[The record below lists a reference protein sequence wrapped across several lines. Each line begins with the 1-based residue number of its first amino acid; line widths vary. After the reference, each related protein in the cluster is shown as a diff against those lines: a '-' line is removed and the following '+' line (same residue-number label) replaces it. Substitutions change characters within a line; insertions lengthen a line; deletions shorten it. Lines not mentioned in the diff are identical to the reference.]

1 MMQNLENAITTRCSH
16 QEGLKEGRTM
26 GQQRHFIQE
35 LVEIDVKPRI
45 VILCSTSIVRAGSGS

>member
-1 MMQNLENAITTRCSH
+1 
-16 QEGLKEGRTM
+16 M